1 MKNSKFISAAV
12 LGASLLA
19 FAAPALAAT
28 ISTQMDIGTTGS
40 DVTTLQ
46 QTFAGDASLYPEGL
60 VTGYF
65 GSLSSAAVKRFQ
77 ANNGIV
83 SSGSAAT
90 TGYGRV
96 GPATI
101 AKFNAVYGSGT
112 GTGLDDMA
120 PVLSTVTVAPTTG
133 GTSLLWNSNE
143 PVTSTVYYSTSPLTL
158 HEVNAGAPGVTGTNV
173 LSMSTALNSSGSVQL
188 SGLSAHTTYNYV
200 VVATDAAGNVS
211 ITWPTTFT
219 TN

>member
-1 MKNSKFISAAV
+1 MKNKLTVLAASISM
-12 LGASLLA
+12 LA
-19 FAAPALAAT
+19 LAAPALAAT
-28 ISTQMDIGTTGS
+28 ISTQMDIGSRGS

-65 GSLSSAAVKRFQ
+65 GSLSAAAVKRFQ

-83 SSGSAAT
+83 SSGSAAS

-96 GPATI
+96 GPSTI

-112 GTGLDDMA
+112 SADDMA
-120 PVLSTVTVAPTTG
+120 PFLSSVAVAPTNS
-133 GTSLLWNSNE
+133 GTTLLWNSNE
-143 PVTSTVYYSTSPLTL
+143 PVTSIVYYSTSPLTL
-158 HEVNAGAPGVTGTNV
+158 HEVMSGAPGVTGNNV
-173 LSMSTALNSSGSVQL
+173 LSMSASLNSSNSVQL
-188 SGLSAHTTYNYV
+188 SNLSSHTTYYYV
-200 VVATDAAGNVS
+200 VVATDTSGNVS
-211 ITWPTTFT
+211 ITLPSTFT